1 MKRKL
6 LAATAAIT
14 LGLSSFTL
22 TAPVKPAYAATT
34 EQKTQMRNFVRST
47 LGKHNVRGSVVVIK
61 DGEPQQISYGWGW
74 YGKKLGNGNSKVVY
88 PTCSLQKVITAAMII
103 QLINETNHTNQQFSQ
118 YTKISRWYPNLKNAD
133 QISVGNLLT
142 HTSGITATDTEIDR
156 GYNYSEDNSINW
168 IVDHI
173 NSRGEG
179 QPGTYFYNNTNY
191 ILLAGIIA
199 KVTNQSYE
207 SNFQNRIVNK
217 LGLQHTYLY
226 QNIPRDKTDAISYTY
241 SNGKNYQ
248 DAEYVKRS
256 LASQL
261 PGAANMF
268 STPMDYYKIL
278 VGLSN
283 GQILDRSDFNY
294 LTHLKSKV
302 TEYSGGVYLKNNDT
316 LMSSYGN
323 LAGTHF
329 GNWFQ
334 VTTDMKNG
342 LIMFLN
348 QTDNNENNQKDVGY
362 EILNYIKPNTFTQR

>member
-191 ILLAGIIA
+191 IL
-199 KVTNQSYE
+199 
-207 SNFQNRIVNK
+207 
-217 LGLQHTYLY
+217 
-226 QNIPRDKTDAISYTY
+226 
-241 SNGKNYQ
+241 
-248 DAEYVKRS
+248 
-256 LASQL
+256 
-261 PGAANMF
+261 
-268 STPMDYYKIL
+268 
-278 VGLSN
+278 
-283 GQILDRSDFNY
+283 
-294 LTHLKSKV
+294 
-302 TEYSGGVYLKNNDT
+302 
-316 LMSSYGN
+316 
-323 LAGTHF
+323 
-329 GNWFQ
+329 
-334 VTTDMKNG
+334 
-342 LIMFLN
+342 
-348 QTDNNENNQKDVGY
+348 
-362 EILNYIKPNTFTQR
+362 